1 MERTEQQN
9 RLAKEDGS
17 LNEGRTRQEE
27 RRRISIVLNPR
38 CAYETSSARLATPHA
53 HTATSPLGYVLN
65 EHRERYVHR
74 VCSPQ
79 GSKVRAIALRT
90 TPIVLLYSRTDF

>member
-9 RLAKEDGS
+9 RLAKEDGN

-65 EHRERYVHR
+65 EHRERLCTPRLLATGKQSTRY
-74 VCSPQ
+74 
-79 GSKVRAIALRT
+79 RT
-90 TPIVLLYSRTDF
+90 ENNTNRFTVLAN